1 MQKYRSSRGQI
12 ARAMLA
18 VLMLGVST
26 AMAADKTGREV
37 VDQVCAACH
46 ATGINGAPMIGD
58 VGAWT
63 QHAKKG
69 LGKLAEHAISGFGNM
84 PAHGGQPSLSDL
96 EISRAIAYM
105 VSFGHAVDPAK
116 PYASP
121 RTVSPEQL
129 VQSHCLTCHGDGK
142 DGAPRAD
149 DFAAW
154 KPRLQVGIEGLA
166 RSAISGHGAM
176 PARAGLNNLSDTDMR
191 NAVIFMI
198 VQSATAQAK

>member
-1 MQKYRSSRGQI
+1 MQKKQISRSRI

-18 VLMLGVST
+18 VLALGASA
-26 AMAADKTGREV
+26 AMAVDKTGREV
-37 VDQVCAACH
+37 VEQVCAACH
-46 ATGINGAPMIGD
+46 ATGKDGAPMIGD

-63 QHAKKG
+63 QHAKQG
-69 LGKLAEHAISGFGNM
+69 LGKLAEHAISGLGKM
-84 PAHGGQPSLSDL
+84 PAHGGQPALSDL

-121 RTVSPEQL
+121 RTINPEQL
-129 VQSHCLTCHGDGK
+129 VQSHCLKCHADGK
-142 DGAPRAD
+142 EGAPRAD

-154 KPRLQVGIEGLA
+154 KPRLQVGVEGLA
-166 RSAISGHGAM
+166 RSAVKGHKAM
-176 PARAGLNNLSDTDMR
+176 PARAGLSNLSDTDVR

-198 VQSATAQAK
+198 VQSATSQAK